1 MQVNPFK
8 PTAGK
13 TPPAIIGRDEVIDEF
28 SEGIENGAGAPSR
41 LMRISGVRGTGKTV
55 LLSEVGKI
63 AQDQGWLLIKE
74 VATDGLCQRILN
86 SLLPA
91 FKVTSAEVSPSLM
104 GASLGTVK
112 LEHVGPTLYQALAR
126 AIHENGHGL
135 IITLDEVQ
143 DAAID
148 EVRVLSIAVQQLIG
162 DDLDVAFVFAGL
174 PSMINDIISG
184 KTLTFLRRAVP
195 FELKAVELG
204 EVAASLS
211 QTIRDTGIDIT
222 DDLAGQ
228 LADATQGYPFMIQL
242 IGYQVWQR
250 ARRSSSNVV
259 DEKIVADGI
268 RAARERFDAAV
279 IEPALQ
285 RVSPAGI
292 EYLLAMAAEG
302 PGLIQSGNVLRSLQ
316 KNSRQVSVLRSR
328 LLKDSL
334 IEAPGY
340 GKLRFAIPYMEDYLN
355 VHRDELES
363 YLAQ

>member
-13 TPPAIIGRDEVIDEF
+13 TPPAIIGRDEVINEF
-28 SEGIENGAGAPSR
+28 NEGLENGAGAPSR

-55 LLSEVGKI
+55 LLGEVGKI
-63 AQDQGWLLIKE
+63 ATDQGWLLIKE
-74 VATDGLCQRILN
+74 VATEGLCQRILN
-86 SLLPA
+86 SLLPS
-91 FKVTSAEVSPSLM
+91 FKVASAEISPSLL

-112 LEHVGPTLYQALAR
+112 LEHVGPTLYETLAR
-126 AIHENGHGL
+126 SIRENGHGL

-148 EVRVLSIAVQQLIG
+148 EVRVLSVAIQQLIG

-174 PSMINDIISG
+174 PSMINDVING

-195 FELKAVELG
+195 FELKAVELD

-211 QTIRDTGIDIT
+211 QTIRDTGVDIS
-222 DDLAGQ
+222 DELAAEM
-228 LADATQGYPFMIQL
+228 ADATRGYPFMIQL
-242 IGYQVWQR
+242 VGYQVWQG
-250 ARRSSSNVV
+250 ARRSSSSVV
-259 DEKIVADGI
+259 DQETVKKGI
-268 RAARERFDAAV
+268 RSARTRFDAAV

-285 RVSPAGI
+285 RLSSASI
-292 EYLLAMAAEG
+292 EYLLAMAADGAE
-302 PGLIQSGNVLRSLQ
+302 LISSSDVLKRLQ
-316 KNSRQVSVLRSR
+316 KKPQQVSVLRSR

-340 GKLRFAIPYMEDYLN
+340 GKLRFAIPYMREYLDA
-355 VHRDELES
+355 HREELES
-363 YLAQ
+363 YLEH